1 MPAPRASPSTFT
13 TVVVRSLQG
22 ENRQALQSMPPGAT
36 RRRMSLQAEVPGGC
50 DPQGGQAKDMGCC
63 LMLN

>member
-22 ENRQALQSMPPGAT
+22 ENRQVLQSMPPGAT
-36 RRRMSLQAEVPGGC
+36 RGRTHCRPRYQEAVTLREGKLRVWGA
-50 DPQGGQAKDMGCC
+50 A
-63 LMLN
+63 